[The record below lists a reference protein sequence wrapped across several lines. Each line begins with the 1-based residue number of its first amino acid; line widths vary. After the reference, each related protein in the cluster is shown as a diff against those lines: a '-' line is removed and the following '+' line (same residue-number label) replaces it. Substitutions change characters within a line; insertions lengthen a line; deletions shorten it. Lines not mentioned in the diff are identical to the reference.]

1 MDPYRTDNYLWIY
14 GSAWAKKIYNEVL
27 WHNPSDSAGIGSGVD
42 KKELDEMAGGH
53 GKAFTAQ
60 SFDELIGK
68 DFVKKL
74 TQKSC
79 ETGKLTE
86 NI

>member
-1 MDPYRTDNYLWIY
+1 M
-14 GSAWAKKIYNEVL
+14 
-27 WHNPSDSAGIGSGVD
+27 D